1 MHFLFNISGILLWY
15 PVPFSRI
22 PIRLAKGLGNITASY
37 RWFAVVYIILCFFL
51 LPLFVFS
58 LSLAGC
64 PVLLGVGAPLVI
76 MLLTILLVNLLQKKK
91 PACLPSTL
99 RSWGFLP
106 LWTHSLDPWDKVVD
120 VFTATCCCC
129 CKCCHVAPTV
139 EQEHAE
145 KKSVENSEK
154 ANTEVYVNPAMWAG
168 LEGVNE
174 TKIELDIL
182 KITRL

>member
-15 PVPFSRI
+15 PVPFTRI

-64 PVLLGVGAPLVI
+64 SVLVGVGAPLVI
-76 MLLTILLVNLLQKKK
+76 LLLIILLINFFQKKK
-91 PACLPSTL
+91 PVCLPSVL
-99 RSWGFLP
+99 RSWDFLP
-106 LWTHSLDPWDKVVD
+106 LWAHSLDPWDKVVD
-120 VFTATCCCC
+120 IFTAICCCCC
-129 CKCCHVAPTV
+129 CKSCHIAPAV
-139 EQEHAE
+139 EEHTE
-145 KKSVENSEK
+145 KRSVENNKK
-154 ANTEVYVNPAMWAG
+154 ANTEVYINPTMWG
-168 LEGVNE
+168 GMEGGNE
-174 TKIELDIL
+174 TKIELEIL